1 MISIGSRPIPRR
13 ISPLPS
19 RYLIN
24 TYYHGDHT
32 GGDAAFHKVGHPL
45 HNCLCG
51 KGQSSERGGDDG
63 PTPVVEPK
71 RGAALKAT
79 VDRHRHNRRQVFHQH
94 ARRVRRVRDDDGLPI
109 TRLSD

>member
-24 TYYHGDHT
+24 TYFHGNHT
-32 GGDAAFHKVGHPL
+32 AGDAAFHKVGHSL
-45 HNCLCG
+45 QSCVCG
-51 KGQSSERGGDDG
+51 KGQSCERGGDDG
-63 PTPVVEPK
+63 PTPVVELK
-71 RGAALKAT
+71 RAAALKAT
-79 VDRHRHNRRQVFHQH
+79 VDRHQHNRLQVFPQH